1 MQDLTAK
8 LSVAEEN
15 WKNLCRSSQWIA
27 NLLRMPEDEGKSWGQ
42 FASLIPV
49 RLQDFLKEAAHACVK
64 NIFFLISGFLLH
76 RLLSKSLLKKLRAKN
91 TWTRSSR
98 WSLKLKAWLDSLS
111 SRWICSSLLQ
121 MMKLEHCCTFVWS
134 GCNKQCFLICVY
146 MSRLR
151 PSFCFFVAPFCLVF
165 CPFGQNLS
173 SRLCTVFPSSFSLIP
188 RVA

>member
-49 RLQDFLKEAAHACVK
+49 SLQDFLKEAAHACVK

-76 RLLSKSLLKKLRAKN
+76 RLLSKSLLKKLE
-91 TWTRSSR
+91 SQEY
-98 WSLKLKAWLDSLS
+98 LDKVEQVESEVEGLA
-111 SRWICSSLLQ
+111 RQFVEQ
-121 MMKLEHCCTFVWS
+121 MDM
-134 GCNKQCFLICVY
+134 Q
-146 MSRLR
+146 
-151 PSFCFFVAPFCLVF
+151 
-165 CPFGQNLS
+165 
-173 SRLCTVFPSSFSLIP
+173 FPP
-188 RVA
+188 ADDEA

>member
-76 RLLSKSLLKKLRAKN
+76 RLLSKSLLKKLE
-91 TWTRSSR
+91 SQEY
-98 WSLKLKAWLDSLS
+98 LDKVEQVESEVEGLA
-111 SRWICSSLLQ
+111 RQFVEQ
-121 MMKLEHCCTFVWS
+121 MDM
-134 GCNKQCFLICVY
+134 Q
-146 MSRLR
+146 
-151 PSFCFFVAPFCLVF
+151 
-165 CPFGQNLS
+165 
-173 SRLCTVFPSSFSLIP
+173 FPP
-188 RVA
+188 ADDEA